1 MPNAKHSRGSVVIH
15 EEATPYV
22 VSAGPGLALPMV
34 TNSISATDDLIESRV
49 VHPSRSPREP
59 HHEAESIG
67 GGVTIQPDPI
77 GIGYLLKA
85 GLGAPV
91 TTGAGP
97 YVHTFKIS
105 AAALQT
111 LTVDRIFADI
121 GQIWRGIGL
130 KVNRFSFDATPR
142 GLFEMPFEFVGV
154 SESLQTVV
162 LDAAPYAAPDVAF
175 RNAAITMSEAGV
187 SYAKATRF
195 ALTFDNEIE
204 AVPTLNNAGAAGDL
218 MEGMGRPTGT
228 FTSLISDGAQ
238 YTKAKNGTKTSFNI
252 TFPATDGTSS
262 LAFTLAEVKLRLIS
276 PGVSSNRGPVVVDYG
291 FVGFHA
297 TDAGASALTVVLT
310 NSHASYA
317 SIPA

>member
-34 TNSISATDDLIESRV
+34 TNSIAATGELIESRV

-59 HHEAESIG
+59 YNEAETIG

-85 GLGAPV
+85 GLGTPV
-91 TTGAGP
+91 TTGTGP

-105 AAALQT
+105 SSALQT

-121 GQIWRGIGL
+121 TQIWRAIGL

-142 GLFEMPFEFVGV
+142 GLFEMPFDFVGI
-154 SESLQTVV
+154 SETRQTSV
-162 LDAAPYAAPDVAF
+162 LDAAPYSPPNVAF

-187 SYAKATRF
+187 SYAKCTRF

-204 AVPTLNNAGAAGDL
+204 AVPVLNNAGNAGDL

-238 YTKAKNGTKTSFNI
+238 YDKAKTGTETSFNV
-252 TFPATDGTSS
+252 TFPATDGVSS

-276 PGVSSNRGPVVVDYG
+276 PGVSGNRGPVVVDYG
-291 FVGFHA
+291 FVGYHSD
-297 TDAGASALTVVLT
+297 DAGNSALTVVLT

-317 SIPA
+317 SIPT